1 MAYTGNLDEPFITYP
16 TAKNAVLH
24 FILKGDKP
32 IILYG
37 EGGNG
42 KTYLINDINKSIKV
56 KEVIPSGNILQEK
69 LNKLN
74 RGGEIVS
81 TTTLD
86 YLKDLDKNSYHLVD
100 MSKMHWKYNNEE
112 KKVVFSID

>member
-1 MAYTGNLDEPFITYP
+1 MAYAGNLEEPFITYP
-16 TAKNAVLH
+16 DAKNAVLH

-37 EGGNG
+37 KGANG
-42 KTYLINDINKSIKV
+42 KSHLIKDINQSIRV
-56 KEVIPSGNILQEK
+56 TEVIPSGNILQEK

-81 TTTLD
+81 TITLD
-86 YLKDLDKNSYHLVD
+86 YLKELDRNSYYLVD
-100 MSKMHWKYNNEE
+100 MSKMRWKYNNEE
-112 KKVVFSID
+112 KKVVLCID